1 MSQYVNN
8 FMRIADQLDE
18 AGIKVASEL
27 LSIMLLSS
35 LPEDFENF
43 RVAIESRDKIS
54 DINFLRAKL
63 IEEEARRLKSDRG
76 EKKSSEQCI
85 INCWKRRHLQNNG

>member
-1 MSQYVNN
+1 
-8 FMRIADQLDE
+8 MRIADQLDE

-27 LSIMLLSS
+27 LSIMLLTS

-54 DINFLRAKL
+54 DINFLRTKL

-76 EKKSSEQCI
+76 EKKI
-85 INCWKRRHLQNNG
+85 LGAVHY